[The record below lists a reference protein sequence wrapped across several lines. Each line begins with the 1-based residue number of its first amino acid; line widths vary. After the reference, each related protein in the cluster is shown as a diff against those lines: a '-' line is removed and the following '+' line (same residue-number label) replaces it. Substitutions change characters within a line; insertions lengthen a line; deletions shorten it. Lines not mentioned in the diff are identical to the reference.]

1 MLGSITTHF
10 HCPSSIRWKSVPSKT
25 QYGCLKQ
32 RYIYLWE
39 KCLKWFSTQ
48 HLNSDRRRGGVGGV
62 WREGGSG
69 RCCPCVSS
77 LHCCSVLIGNQRL
90 LHLHLLPSCPRHH
103 RVSVSSEN
111 KTRTMETLM
120 RDQTSFQSTFSETSP
135 WVFSCQSTPD
145 LGLHSVKTVFSPLKP
160 LPSHFQEP
168 KEP

>member
-1 MLGSITTHF
+1 MEVGTFKDTIWLPEAEVHIPVGKMPEVVLNATPELG
-10 HCPSSIRWKSVPSKT
+10 
-25 QYGCLKQ
+25 Q
-32 RYIYLWE
+32 E
-39 KCLKWFSTQ
+39 KGW
-48 HLNSDRRRGGVGGV
+48 GGVGV

-135 WVFSCQSTPD
+135 WVFSYQSTPG